1 MEDVFELLEKRLIE
15 MGEDLQPEYEKAVIE
30 EVNRSADFFH
40 NYLLQNSGSETLN
53 KYMYDKPIKT
63 AVAYTREIDWDNN
76 IIVNELDD
84 KKETVTAG
92 KGWGAQASRPREKGK
107 RNYSIAPATVH
118 DLAYIIENGEKNP
131 DGTTQRLGTYF
142 IKKGMRRVKQS
153 LKTNIRK
160 NYERRLLELE
170 DKLLE

>member
-15 MGEDLQPEYEKAVIE
+15 MGENLQPEYEKAVIE
-30 EVNRSADFFH
+30 EVDRSADFFH
-40 NYLLQNSGSETLN
+40 NYLLQNSGSTTLN

-63 AVAYTREIDWDNN
+63 AVTYTREIDWDNN
-76 IIVNELDD
+76 LIVNEL
-84 KKETVTAG
+84 KG

-107 RNYSIAPATVH
+107 RNYSLAPATVH

-131 DGTTQRLGTYF
+131 DGTTKRLGTYF

-153 LKTNIRK
+153 LKSNITF
-160 NYERRLLELE
+160 
-170 DKLLE
+170 